1 MGKVMKMSIAIPT
14 YECKGRGNEF
24 LEDLFR
30 TIQIQTF
37 KDFEVVV
44 SDHSVD
50 NEILKLI
57 DEYRKKFKIV
67 YVKNEDNRGN
77 GPANTNNAIKNCSGE
92 IIKIMFQ
99 DDFFYDDEA
108 LEKIYNAFDSDTNWV
123 LCGSNHT
130 KNDGNSFYWDLFPT
144 WNDDI
149 LNGVN
154 TISSPSVLA
163 TRRIV
168 FNNVKF
174 DTNLVM
180 MMDCELYYHIKK
192 LYGYP
197 VYCHDILVSN
207 RIHEDQISSMYLKN
221 NYQKKFDDELQ
232 YCKEKHEV
240 K

>member
-1 MGKVMKMSIAIPT
+1 MKMSIAIPT
-14 YECKGRGNEF
+14 YESKGRGNEF

-30 TIQIQTF
+30 TIEIQTF
-37 KDFEVVV
+37 RDFEVVV
-44 SDHSVD
+44 SDHSVGD
-50 NEILKLI
+50 EILKLT
-57 DEYRKKFKIV
+57 DQYREKFKIV
-67 YVKNEDNRGN
+67 YVKNKDNRGN

-92 IIKIMFQ
+92 IVKIMFQ

-108 LEKIYNAFDSDTNWV
+108 LEKIYNAFEPDINWV

-130 KNDGNSFYWDLFPT
+130 KDDGNSFYWDLFPT

-163 TRRIV
+163 TRRTV
-168 FNNVKF
+168 FNNIKF

-192 LYGYP
+192 LYGDP
-197 VYCHDILVSN
+197 VYYNDILVSN

-221 NYQKKFDDELQ
+221 NYQKKFDNELQ

>member
-1 MGKVMKMSIAIPT
+1 MKMSIAIPT
-14 YECKGRGNEF
+14 YESKGSGNEF

-30 TIQIQTF
+30 TIEIQTF
-37 KDFEVVV
+37 RDFEVVV

-50 NEILKLI
+50 NEILKLT
-57 DEYRKKFKIV
+57 DQYREKFKIV
-67 YVKNEDNRGN
+67 YVKNKDNRGN

-92 IIKIMFQ
+92 IVKIMFQ

-108 LEKIYNAFDSDTNWV
+108 LEKIYNAFEPDINWV

-130 KNDGNSFYWDLFPT
+130 KDDGNSFYWDLFPT

-163 TRRIV
+163 TRRTV
-168 FNNVKF
+168 FNNIKF

-192 LYGYP
+192 LYGDP
-197 VYCHDILVSN
+197 VYYNDILVSN

-221 NYQKKFDDELQ
+221 NYQKKFDNELQ